1 MPLGGL
7 VTVFLFL
14 PNLLY
19 LIYPPQERPEPEEAD
34 KSRFAKFLALIERAG
49 QIACFVLPFFYP
61 INFNRPLSWIALC
74 VMVISLLFYY
84 AGWARYMQK
93 GRRFGL
99 LFEPMAGIPLP
110 MAVAPVIYLAGAA
123 LLLGSWPT
131 ARRRLPPGNR
141 ASDGQPG
148 RVSAHALE
156 LSSLEPIVKLIL

>member
-1 MPLGGL
+1 MTLGGL

-19 LIYPPQERPEPEEAD
+19 LIYPPQEKPEPEDAE
-34 KSRFAKFLALIERAG
+34 KSRFARFLEIVERAG
-49 QIACFVLPFFYP
+49 QISCFVLPFFYP
-61 INFNRPLSWIALC
+61 IHLNHPLRWIALL

-84 AGWARYMQK
+84 TGWVRYIRK

-123 LLLGSWPT
+123 LLLGSWPLLG
-131 ARRRLPPGNR
+131 AVLLLAIGHLAVSR
-141 ASDGQPG
+141 AEYL
-148 RVSAHALE
+148 RTHTN
-156 LSSLEPIVKLIL
+156 